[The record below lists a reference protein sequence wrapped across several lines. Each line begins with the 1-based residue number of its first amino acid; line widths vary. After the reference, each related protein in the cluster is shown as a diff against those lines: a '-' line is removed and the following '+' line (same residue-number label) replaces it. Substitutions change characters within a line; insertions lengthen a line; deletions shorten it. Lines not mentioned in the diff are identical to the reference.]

1 MVSRDPMGRFGIV
14 TVSLLALVALLAPVI
29 APHDPLHQ
37 YRNQL
42 LAGMSWEFPLGT
54 DHLGRCILSRL
65 IWGGRI
71 SLSVSLL
78 VIVLG
83 GGVGVFTGLISGY
96 LGGWIDTV
104 IMRIYDGIMAF
115 PGILFGLLVVV
126 ILGPGQS
133 TVAFA
138 IAIHVM
144 PRYARLMRSRVLQE
158 REKDYVLAA
167 RSIGA
172 TGWRLMRLHILPNA
186 VTPIV
191 YVMVLTA
198 GFAVLAEASLSFLGL
213 GTQPPYP
220 SWGVMLSDSRPYLR
234 VAPLCSIFPGL
245 ALVLLLLG
253 LNFLADA
260 LRTALDPYGELYS
273 GQLRVRSEP

>member
-1 MVSRDPMGRFGIV
+1 MGRFGMV
-14 TVSLLALVALLAPVI
+14 TVGFLALVALLAPLI
-29 APHDPLHQ
+29 APHDPLQQ
-37 YRNQL
+37 YRDQL
-42 LAGMSWEFPLGT
+42 LAGVSWQFPLGT

-65 IWGGRI
+65 IWGARI
-71 SLSVSLL
+71 SLTVSLL
-78 VIVLG
+78 VITLG
-83 GGVGVFTGLISGY
+83 GGVGIVTGLVSGY
-96 LGGWIDTV
+96 LSGWIDSL
-104 IMRIYDGIMAF
+104 IMRIYDGILAF
-115 PGILFGLLVVV
+115 PGILFGLLVVAM
-126 ILGPGQS
+126 LGAGQM

-138 IAIHVM
+138 IAINVT

-172 TGWRLMRLHILPNA
+172 TQWRLMWSHILPNA
-186 VTPIV
+186 VTPLL
-191 YVMVLTA
+191 YVMALTA

-220 SWGVMLSDSRPYLR
+220 SWGVMLSDARPYLR
-234 VAPLCSIFPGL
+234 EAPLYSIFPGV

-260 LRTALDPYGELYS
+260 LRTALDPHGVYS
-273 GQLRVRSEP
+273 GRPPFRSGA